1 MIKDTTLYYYINKYT
16 SIMPDTPPAADW
28 YNSISANINSYLKYN
43 YGLRE
48 LLTPSID
55 YLEDAS
61 ETEILDWIKEKI
73 SLLFASHNESYSRI
87 FEVFTSEYNPLWN
100 VDGTET
106 ETHGGKDTTQ
116 NSGTDTVNN
125 TGTDSR
131 SYTGTDTN
139 TSRHSG
145 TDTTTETNS
154 GTDTTT
160 ETNSGTDTTTRSV
173 ATFDSDTAFLA
184 DQSATLNGKGTTTAL
199 QHGHGVTSSLQHG
212 ETVTDTTEHGLT
224 DALTHGHT
232 IQTVNGK
239 KTEETHGH
247 TITTVR
253 QGNIGVISSVKL
265 LQEHLEL
272 WDGLSFIDIVA
283 RDIIK
288 EITYSTIF

>member
-1 MIKDTTLYYYINKYT
+1 MIKETTLYYYINKYT
-16 SIMPDTPPAADW
+16 SIMPDTPPSGAW
-28 YNSISANINSYLKYN
+28 YDSISANINSYLKYN

-48 LLTPSID
+48 LITPSID

-61 ETEILDWIKEKI
+61 ETEILAWIKEKL
-73 SLLFASHNESYSRI
+73 SLLFASHNESYSRL

-116 NSGTDTVNN
+116 NSGTDTINN

-131 SYTGTDTN
+131 AYTGTDTHTSRHTGTDTN
-139 TSRHSG
+139 TSA
-145 TDTTTETNS
+145 NS

-160 ETNSGTDTTTRSV
+160 EANSGTDTTTNSV
-173 ATFDSDTAFLA
+173 ATFDNPSPVLK
-184 DQSATLNGKGTTTAL
+184 DQQSTLNGKSTTTTL
-199 QHGHGVTSSLQHG
+199 QHGQSTTNTLQHG

-224 DALTHGHT
+224 DSLTHGHT

-265 LQEHLEL
+265 LQEHMEL
-272 WDGLSFIDIVA
+272 WNGLSFMDIVA

-288 EITYSTIF
+288 EITYSAIF

>member
-1 MIKDTTLYYYINKYT
+1 MIKDTTLYYYINKYNN
-16 SIMPDTPPAADW
+16 IMPDTPPDTAW

-48 LLTPSID
+48 LLTPSLD
-55 YLEDAS
+55 YLEGAS
-61 ETEILDWIKEKI
+61 ETEILSWIKEKI
-73 SLLFASHNESYSRI
+73 GLLFAAHNESYSRI

-106 ETHGGKDTTQ
+106 ETHSGKDTTQ

-131 SYTGTDTN
+131 AYTGTDTH
-139 TSRHSG
+139 TSAHTG
-145 TDTTTETNS
+145 TDTNTETNS

-160 ETNSGTDTTTRSV
+160 ETNSGTDTTTNSV
-173 ATFDSDTAFLA
+173 ATFDNPAAVLK
-184 DQSATLNGKGTTTAL
+184 DQQSTLNGKGTTTAL
-199 QHGHGVTSSLQHG
+199 QHGHGVTNSFEHG
-212 ETVTDTTEHGLT
+212 ETVTETTEHGLN
-224 DALTHGHT
+224 DSLTHGHT

-272 WDGLSFIDIVA
+272 WKDMSFIDIVA
-283 RDIIK
+283 HDIIK